1 MIDPT
6 TAADVPL
13 RVTLPHGETDPR
25 KTYSLPNPEAL
36 RPARDRVRHACYP
49 QPAFSAPDQITV
61 DRSDLVRLLM
71 LADGYLVLAAGPGG
85 QELMVGKL
93 RDLWRA
99 RRALEGGEG

>member
-1 MIDPT
+1 
-6 TAADVPL
+6 
-13 RVTLPHGETDPR
+13 
-25 KTYSLPNPEAL
+25 
-36 RPARDRVRHACYP
+36 
-49 QPAFSAPDQITV
+49 V